1 MMDPAVAGVI
11 GWPIKHSKSPLI
23 HRFWLGKLGLDGD
36 YSRFPVAPERLG
48 DFLRAMPAMG
58 LRGVNV
64 TIPHKVAVMEFLD
77 EVDDTARAVG
87 AVNTVVVTDDGRLKG
102 FNTDVEGV
110 RAPLAAAAACWEY
123 YPEHASTVV
132 QIIGAG
138 GAARAAVCGARAAG
152 YDDFQI
158 FARDPEKAKPVA
170 VLAESTLQKAW
181 PLQTMRSARMI
192 LESPDDV
199 EIQCFSH
206 VIINASPMGMAGYP
220 EVAIDLDLY
229 FPDTIVFDMVYA
241 PLETPLL
248 KAARERGMATID
260 GLAMLIGQAAEA
272 FRLFYGAEPPREH
285 DAELRALL
293 TR

>member
-36 YSRFPVAPERLG
+36 YSRFPVTPERLA

-77 EVDDTARAVG
+77 EVDDRARAVG
-87 AVNTVVVTDDGRLKG
+87 AVNTVVVTNDGRLKG
-102 FNTDVEGV
+102 YNTDVEGV
-110 RAPLAAAAACWEY
+110 RAPLASAHADWRP
-123 YPEHASTVV
+123 YPHHVATYV

-138 GAARAAVCGARAAG
+138 GAARAAACGAAAAG
-152 YDDFQI
+152 YGDFDV
-158 FARDPEKAKPVA
+158 FARDPAKAAPVA
-170 VLAESTLQKAW
+170 ALAGT
-181 PLQTMRSARMI
+181 PLGEANPLGNLGPIRNPGDGLADQRY
-192 LESPDDV
+192 
-199 EIQCFSH
+199 SH
-206 VIINASPMGMAGYP
+206 VVINASPMGMVGYP
-220 EVAIDLDLY
+220 EVPINLDDY
-229 FPDTIVFDMVYA
+229 YSDTIVFDMVYA

-248 KAARERGMATID
+248 LAARERGLTTID

-272 FRLFYGAEPPREH
+272 FRLFYAAEPPREH